1 MFQPMEVHHAL
12 VWQDMWVHHQAVVL
26 NVLSIV
32 NVQVIFHASSKSV
45 RILAQDLVEPVLNA
59 TL

>member
-1 MFQPMEVHHAL
+1 MEVHHAL